1 MGGSE
6 GKWALRER
14 IASKRPGAKNSA
26 VGARLTLGVVGAPG
40 PACYSSPVEA
50 PKPAP
55 GGDCPF
61 CARTSGEH
69 LAANELAVAFPDG
82 FPVNPG
88 HALVVPRRHVASY
101 FDLTEHEQAAVWR
114 LVAQVKEQLDRD
126 RGPDGYNVGINAG
139 AAAGQTVWHAHVHL
153 IPRYPGDVE
162 DPRGG
167 VRWVIRARAP
177 YWKDAG
183 QDTT

>member
-1 MGGSE
+1 M
-6 GKWALRER
+6 
-14 IASKRPGAKNSA
+14 IASKRPEAKDSA
-26 VGARLTLGVVGAPG
+26 GSRRLTLGVVGPPG
-40 PACYSSPVEA
+40 AAWYSSAVE
-50 PKPAP
+50 PPETAP

-61 CARTSGEH
+61 CARATSGEH

-101 FDLTEHEQAAVWR
+101 FDLTEHEQSALWR
-114 LVAQVKEQLDRD
+114 LVSQVKQQLDRD
-126 RGPDGYNVGINAG
+126 REPDGYNVGINAG

-177 YWKDAG
+177 YWKEQDAS
-183 QDTT
+183 